1 MFDSLWL
8 ALTLVV
14 LGSPAL
20 LWLAGSPVFDKRSF
34 VLALVAGGIVA
45 VVPLVGLGEARL
57 VWQVLFAQTLL
68 FATYVSVSRMRQR
81 KSAFLHAVMS
91 VGSNGGWFLT
101 MFVLAT
107 AYTHAQKTLHGFD
120 LSLEFAG
127 FLIAATAGILGGRLV
142 GVQWMQWVE
151 KRFAVKTDSVGSP
164 ALALLDRHTV
174 PTLLY
179 ALVATVAACLLF
191 RLAPARDVFIV
202 TLLGFLQNGIYAFN
216 TRLANRNHPGWPVV
230 TGLLGGV
237 IFIVHW
243 TYLLGYSATGGM
255 MPFALLLPYTVA
267 TVAGSNVGAL
277 FSMIFE
283 SWLGLNKPDAHV
295 KEGKEYKNV
304 SWHHSLL
311 VAVALICAGYLLWSE
326 PLLATLGLTAHA
338 ITLPFSFF
346 DGTGYARTAAMVFG
360 GLMFFANNITH
371 TLSSRA
377 GNRNH
382 APYHAA
388 TCVLHGLIT
397 FWMGAFV
404 ILNARFL
411 DLIPV
416 AALGSAAGQLYAQ
429 KFSMWMEKKLVSV
442 MDVD

>member
-1 MFDSLWL
+1 MFDITWL
-8 ALTLVV
+8 VLTLLV

-20 LWLAGSPVFDKRSF
+20 LWLTGSPVFDKRSF
-34 VLALVAGGIVA
+34 ILALIAGGIA
-45 VVPLVGLGEARL
+45 AIVPFAGLGEARL

-107 AYTHAQKTLHGFD
+107 AYTHAQKTLHGFE

-127 FLIAATAGILGGRLV
+127 FLIAAIAGILGGRLV

-151 KRFAVKTDSVGSP
+151 KRFAVRTDSVGSP
-164 ALALLDRHTV
+164 ALARLDRYTV

-179 ALVATVAACLLF
+179 ALVGTVAACLLF
-191 RLAPARDVFIV
+191 QLAPLQDVLIV
-202 TLLGFLQNGIYAFN
+202 TALGFLQNGIYAFN

-237 IFIVHW
+237 IFIIHW
-243 TYLLGYSATGGM
+243 TYLLGYSATGGI

-277 FSMIFE
+277 FSMVFE
-283 SWLGLNKPDAHV
+283 GWFGLNKPDAHV
-295 KEGKEYKNV
+295 KEKKEYTGV
-304 SWHHSLL
+304 TWHERLL
-311 VAVALICAGYLLWSE
+311 LGTTFLCVFYLFWSV
-326 PLLATLGLTAHA
+326 PILGSFGLEAHA
-338 ITLPFSFF
+338 IVLPFPFF
-346 DGTGYARTAAMVFG
+346 EGSDLARAMALVFG

-388 TCVLHGLIT
+388 TCVLHGLVT

-429 KFSMWMEKKLVSV
+429 KFSMWMEKRLVSV

>member
-1 MFDSLWL
+1 MFDSMWL
-8 ALTLVV
+8 VLVFLV

-20 LWLAGSPVFDKRSF
+20 FWWAKNPMFDRRSF
-34 VLALVAGGIVA
+34 VLALGMGGIA
-45 VVPLVGLGEARL
+45 ACLPLVGFGEPHF
-57 VWQVLFAQTLL
+57 VWPVLFAQTLL
-68 FATYVSVSRMRQR
+68 YTTYVSVSRMRQR

-107 AYTHAQKTLHGFD
+107 AYTHAQQTLHGSA

-127 FLIAATAGILGGRLV
+127 FLVATIAGILGGRLV

-151 KRFAVKTDSVGSP
+151 KKYGVKTDSVGSP
-164 ALALLDRHTV
+164 ALARLDRYTV

-179 ALVATVAACLLF
+179 ALLGTVLVLWLF
-191 RLAPARDVFIV
+191 ELVPLRDVLVV
-202 TLLGFLQNGIYAFN
+202 TVLGFLQNGIYAFN

-230 TGLLGGV
+230 TGLLGGIV
-237 IFIVHW
+237 FIVHW
-243 TYLLGYSATGGM
+243 TYLLGYSAAGGI

-283 SWLGLNKPDAHV
+283 GWFGLNKPDAHV
-295 KEGKEYKNV
+295 KEGKAYAEV
-304 SWHHSLL
+304 LWHRRLL
-311 VAVALICAGYLLWSE
+311 IATAILCGVYLVWSE
-326 PLLATLGLTAHA
+326 PILALVGVIAHD
-338 ITLPFSFF
+338 IVLPFSFF
-346 DGTGYARTAAMVFG
+346 DGTAYARMAAMIFG
-360 GLMFFANNITH
+360 GFVFFANNITH

-388 TCVLHGLIT
+388 TCLLHGSVT
-397 FWMGAFV
+397 FSMGAFV
-404 ILNARFL
+404 ILNASFL
-411 DLIPV
+411 DLIPI

-429 KFSMWMEKKLVSV
+429 KFSMWMEKRLVSV

>member
-1 MFDSLWL
+1 MFDIMWL
-8 ALTLVV
+8 VFVALV

-20 LWLAGSPVFDKRSF
+20 LWLGKSSVFDKRSF
-34 VLALVAGGIVA
+34 LLALAAGGIA
-45 VVPLVGLGEARL
+45 ALLPLIGFGEPL
-57 VWQVLFAQTLL
+57 PVWQVLFAQTLL

-91 VGSNGGWFLT
+91 VCSNGGWFVA

-107 AYTHAQKTLHGFD
+107 AYLHAQKTLHGSA
-120 LSLEFAG
+120 LSMEFIG
-127 FLIAATAGILGGRLV
+127 FLAASVAGILGGRLV

-151 KRFAVKTDSVGSP
+151 KKYGVKTDSIASP
-164 ALALLDRHTV
+164 ALARLDRYTV

-179 ALVATVAACLLF
+179 TLVGTVLVLWLF
-191 RLAPARDVFIV
+191 ELVPLRDVLVV
-202 TLLGFLQNGIYAFN
+202 TVLGFLQNGIYAFN

-230 TGLLGGV
+230 TSLLGGV

-243 TYLLGYSATGGM
+243 TYLLGYSASGGI
-255 MPFALLLPYTVA
+255 MPFVLLMPYTVA

-277 FSMIFE
+277 FSMVFE
-283 SWLGLNKPDAHV
+283 GWFGLNKPDAHV
-295 KEGKEYKNV
+295 KEGKAYTDV
-304 SWHHSLL
+304 SWHKRLLL
-311 VAVALICAGYLLWSE
+311 VTTVICGAYLLFSE
-326 PLLATLGLTAHA
+326 PMLAVVGLTVHA

-346 DGTGYARTAAMVFG
+346 DGTAYARAAALVFG
-360 GLMFFANNITH
+360 GIVFFANNVTH

-382 APYHAA
+382 ASYHAA
-388 TCVLHGLIT
+388 TCLLHGFVT
-397 FWMGAFV
+397 FSMGAFV
-404 ILNARFL
+404 ILNASFL

-429 KFSMWMEKKLVSV
+429 KFSMWMEKRLVSV